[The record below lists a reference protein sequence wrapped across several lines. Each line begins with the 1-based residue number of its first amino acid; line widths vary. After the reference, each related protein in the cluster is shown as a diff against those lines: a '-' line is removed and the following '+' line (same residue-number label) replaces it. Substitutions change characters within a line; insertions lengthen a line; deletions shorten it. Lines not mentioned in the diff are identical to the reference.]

1 MPSLVNI
8 CRGIR
13 RAIGRGN
20 GKIVR
25 FQGRS
30 RRETRTRPNLVNEN
44 VKAYVRLTKEEA
56 TVRQFVSSCS
66 VLRRPFVL
74 TGRVSISDLLSRIYI
89 YIYIY
94 CSLFSSFINA
104 NPQDRTTYDKTILRK
119 AAESMVE
126 RTLFVDRSELRTNR
140 FRNRT
145 AVQILAIATESIS
158 LEWPGCTKIS

>member
-1 MPSLVNI
+1 MSKTIRKRFNTISREKEVVPSLVNI

-74 TGRVSISDLLSRIYI
+74 TGRVSISDLLSQI

-94 CSLFSSFINA
+94 CWLFSSFINA
-104 NPQDRTTYDKTILRK
+104 NP
-119 AAESMVE
+119 
-126 RTLFVDRSELRTNR
+126 
-140 FRNRT
+140 
-145 AVQILAIATESIS
+145 
-158 LEWPGCTKIS
+158 